1 MTMTPRFRRLLIPGL
16 LVALLVVVLVA
27 AISGRADGAE
37 PGQPVDSTVVS
48 RIDDVRITESS
59 GLAVSTKHEDLAY
72 TINDSGSAATVFAIR
87 ISTGDV
93 VGTTTVRDPNFNWL
107 DTEALALRGG
117 TLWVA
122 DTGDNFRQR
131 TDAALY
137 ALDEPGPGDHTVVPR
152 RYPVTYED
160 GPQNVEAIAVP
171 PKSGRIL
178 LLSKLSAGGLVHR
191 LPAKLRE
198 NGANVATPT
207 SRETPGF
214 TTDATY
220 TADGRHV
227 LVRNYTVAEV
237 RDAETWD
244 LVRTD
249 VLPDQQ
255 LGETIALEDSE
266 RSYLIGSE
274 GLNSTLLRIAFHTDA
289 ATPSPTTAPDAP
301 SSGDQQKEGTGVSFG
316 AIGLLGGL
324 IALVVV
330 GITARASPFS
340 SVVRRLLR

>member
-1 MTMTPRFRRLLIPGL
+1 M
-16 LVALLVVVLVA
+16 ALLVVVLVA
-27 AISGRADGAE
+27 AISERSHGAE
-37 PGQPVDSTVVS
+37 PGEPVDSSVVS
-48 RIDDVRITESS
+48 RLDDVRITESS

-72 TINDSGSAATVFAIR
+72 TINDSGSAAIVLAIR

-107 DTEALALRGG
+107 DTEALALRNG

-131 TDAALY
+131 NDAALY
-137 ALDEPGPGDHTVVPR
+137 ALDEPGPGNHTVVPK
-152 RYPVTYED
+152 RYAVTYEA
-160 GPQNVEAIAVP
+160 GPQNIEAIAVP

-178 LLSKLSAGGLVHR
+178 LLSKASAGGLVHR

-198 NGANVATPT
+198 NGANIAAST

-227 LVRNYTVAEV
+227 LVRSYTVAEV
-237 RDAETWD
+237 RDAGTWD
-244 LVRTD
+244 LIRTD
-249 VLPDQQ
+249 VLPSQQ
-255 LGETIALEDSE
+255 LGETVALEDPE

-289 ATPSPTTAPDAP
+289 ATPSPTTAPDA
-301 SSGDQQKEGTGVSFG
+301 SSTGDQQKEGTGVSMG

-330 GITARASPFS
+330 GIMLAR
-340 SVVRRLLR
+340 RRSGPS

>member
-1 MTMTPRFRRLLIPGL
+1 MAMTPRFRRLLIPGL

-37 PGQPVDSTVVS
+37 PGEPVDFTEVS
-48 RIDDVRITESS
+48 RIGDDRITESS
-59 GLAVSTKHEDLAY
+59 GLAVSRKHRDLAY
-72 TINDSGSAATVFAIR
+72 TINDSGSSATVFAIR
-87 ISTGDV
+87 ISTGKV
-93 VGTTTVRDPNFNWL
+93 VGTTTVQHPTSTWL
-107 DTEALALRGG
+107 DTEAMALRGG

-137 ALDEPGPGDHTVVPR
+137 AIDEPGPDNQTVVPR
-152 RYPVTYED
+152 RYPVTYEG

-178 LLSKLSAGGLVHR
+178 LLTKQSAGGVVLR
-191 LPAKLRE
+191 LPAELRE
-198 NGANVATPT
+198 NRPNVATPT
-207 SRETPGF
+207 SRKTPGF
-214 TTDATY
+214 TSDATY

-227 LVRNYTVAEV
+227 LVRSYTAAEV
-237 RDAETWD
+237 REARTWD
-244 LVRTD
+244 LIRTD

-255 LGETIALEDSE
+255 LGESIALEDSE

-274 GLNSTLLRIAFHTDA
+274 GLGSSLLRIAFHTDA
-289 ATPSPTTAPDAP
+289 ATPSPTTTPDT
-301 SSGDQQKEGTGVSFG
+301 SSGDSSKEGRGFSVG

-324 IALVVV
+324 IALVAV
-330 GITARASPFS
+330 ILIAR
-340 SVVRRLLR
+340 RRSRPS

>member
-1 MTMTPRFRRLLIPGL
+1 MNPRFRRLLIPGL
-16 LVALLVVVLVA
+16 LVALLIVVLVA
-27 AISGRADGAE
+27 AIIGRADAAE

-59 GLAVSTKHEDLAY
+59 GLAVSTEHEDLAY
-72 TINDSGSAATVFAIR
+72 TINDSGNTATVFAIR
-87 ISTGDV
+87 VSTGDV
-93 VGTTTVRDPNFNWL
+93 VGTTTVQDPNFNWL
-107 DTEALALRGG
+107 DTEAMALRDG

-122 DTGDNFRQR
+122 DTGDNFQQR

-137 ALDEPGPGDHTVVPR
+137 ALDEPGPGNHTVVPR
-152 RYPVTYED
+152 RYAVTYED

-171 PKSGRIL
+171 PRSGRIL
-178 LLSKLSAGGLVHR
+178 LLSKLAAGGLVHR

-207 SRETPGF
+207 SRATPAF

-227 LVRNYTVAEV
+227 LVRNYTVAQV

-244 LVRTD
+244 LIRSG

-255 LGETIALEDSE
+255 LGETIALEASE
-266 RSYLIGSE
+266 RSYLVGSE
-274 GLNSTLLRIAFHTDA
+274 GLNSTLLRIAFNPDP
-289 ATPSPTTAPDAP
+289 ATPTPTTTPDASPTA
-301 SSGDQQKEGTGVSFG
+301 GDQQKEGTGVSFG
-316 AIGLLGGL
+316 AVGLLGGL
-324 IALVVV
+324 IAL
-330 GITARASPFS
+330 IAMIMFAR
-340 SVVRRLLR
+340 RRSRPS

>member
-37 PGQPVDSTVVS
+37 PGQPVDSQVVS
-48 RIDDVRITESS
+48 RLDDVRITESS

-72 TINDSGSAATVFAIR
+72 TINDSGSTSTVFAIR

-122 DTGDNFRQR
+122 DTGDNFLQR
-131 TDAALY
+131 ADAALY
-137 ALDEPGPGDHTVVPR
+137 AFDEPGPGDHTVVPR

-178 LLSKLSAGGLVHR
+178 LLSKLSAGGVVHR
-191 LPAKLRE
+191 LPARLRE
-198 NGANVATPT
+198 GATNVATPT
-207 SRETPGF
+207 SRKTPASRR
-214 TTDATY
+214 TRRTPP
-220 TADGRHV
+220 TAG
-227 LVRNYTVAEV
+227 TC
-237 RDAETWD
+237 WC
-244 LVRTD
+244 
-249 VLPDQQ
+249 
-255 LGETIALEDSE
+255 
-266 RSYLIGSE
+266 
-274 GLNSTLLRIAFHTDA
+274 A
-289 ATPSPTTAPDAP
+289 ATRPRRCAKPRRGTWCAPTCCPTSSWARPSRSRTPNART
-301 SSGDQQKEGTGVSFG
+301 SS
-316 AIGLLGGL
+316 A
-324 IALVVV
+324 
-330 GITARASPFS
+330 ARD
-340 SVVRRLLR
+340 

>member
-1 MTMTPRFRRLLIPGL
+1 MAMTPRFRRLLIPGL

-27 AISGRADGAE
+27 AISGRADDAE

-48 RIDDVRITESS
+48 RIDDTRITESS

-72 TINDSGSAATVFAIR
+72 TVNDSGSTSTVFAIR
-87 ISTGDV
+87 VSTGDV
-93 VGTTTVRDPNFNWL
+93 VGTTTVRDPTFNWL
-107 DTEALALRGG
+107 DTEALALRDG

-122 DTGDNFRQR
+122 DTGDNFLQR
-131 TDAALY
+131 SDSALY
-137 ALDEPGPGDHTVVPR
+137 AIDEPGPGDHTVVPR
-152 RYPVTYED
+152 RYPVTYEG

-178 LLSKLSAGGLVHR
+178 LLSKLSVGGVVHR

-198 NGANVATPT
+198 NGANVATAT
-207 SRETPGF
+207 SLATPAF
-214 TTDATY
+214 TSDATY

-227 LVRNYTVAEV
+227 LVRSYTAAEV
-237 RDAETWD
+237 RDAKTWD
-244 LVRTD
+244 LIRTD

-274 GLNSTLLRIAFHTDA
+274 GLNSTLLRIPFHTDA
-289 ATPSPTTAPDAP
+289 ATPSPTTAPDASSDDP
-301 SSGDQQKEGTGVSFG
+301 SKDGTGFSFG
-316 AIGLLGGL
+316 AITLLGGL
-324 IALVVV
+324 IALVAV
-330 GITARASPFS
+330 ILLAR
-340 SVVRRLLR
+340 RRSRPT

>member
-1 MTMTPRFRRLLIPGL
+1 MSPRYRRLLIPGL

-27 AISGRADGAE
+27 AISGRSDGAE
-37 PGQPVDSTVVS
+37 PGEPVDSTVVS

-59 GLAVSTKHEDLAY
+59 GLAVSTKHQDLAY
-72 TINDSGSAATVFAIR
+72 TINDSGSTATVFAIR

-93 VGTTTVRDPNFNWL
+93 VGTTTVRHPTFTWL
-107 DTEALALRGG
+107 DTEALALRDG

-122 DTGDNFRQR
+122 DTGDNFAQR
-131 TDAALY
+131 DDAALY
-137 ALDEPGPGDHTVVPR
+137 ALDEPGPGKHTVVPR
-152 RYPVTYED
+152 RYAVTYED
-160 GPQNVEAIAVP
+160 GPQNIEAIAVP

-178 LLSKLSAGGLVHR
+178 LMSKLSTGGLVHR

-198 NGANVATPT
+198 KGANVATPT
-207 SRETPGF
+207 SRKTPDF

-227 LVRNYTVAEV
+227 LVRSYTVAEV

-274 GLNSTLLRIAFHTDA
+274 GLNSTLVRIAFHTDA
-289 ATPSPTTAPDAP
+289 ATPSPTSAPDA
-301 SSGDQQKEGTGVSFG
+301 SAGDTSKEGTGVSVG
-316 AIGLLGGL
+316 TIGLLAGL
-324 IALVVV
+324 IALVAM
-330 GITARASPFS
+330 ILLAR
-340 SVVRRLLR
+340 RRSRPR

>member
-1 MTMTPRFRRLLIPGL
+1 MNPRFRRLLIPGL

-27 AISGRADGAE
+27 AIIGRADSAE

-59 GLAVSTKHEDLAY
+59 GLAVSTEHEDLAY
-72 TINDSGSAATVFAIR
+72 TINDSGNTATIFAIR
-87 ISTGDV
+87 VSTGDV
-93 VGTTTVRDPNFNWL
+93 VGTTTVRDPNWNWL
-107 DTEALALRGG
+107 DTEALALRDG

-122 DTGDNFRQR
+122 DTGDNVQQR

-137 ALDEPGPGDHTVVPR
+137 ALDEPGPGKHTVVPR
-152 RYPVTYED
+152 RYAVTYED

-171 PKSGRIL
+171 SKSGPIL

-207 SRETPGF
+207 SRETPAF

-227 LVRNYTVAEV
+227 LVRSYAVAQV
-237 RDAETWD
+237 RDPETWD
-244 LVRTD
+244 LIRTD
-249 VLPDQQ
+249 VLPGQQ
-255 LGETIALEDSE
+255 LGETIALEASE

-274 GLNSTLLRIAFHTDA
+274 GLNSTLLRIAFHTDPA
-289 ATPSPTTAPDAP
+289 TTPPDATPSA
-301 SSGDQQKEGTGVSFG
+301 GDQPNERTGMSLGT
-316 AIGLLGGL
+316 IGLLGGF
-324 IALVVV
+324 IVVVVV
-330 GITARASPFS
+330 GIMFAR
-340 SVVRRLLR
+340 RRSRPS